1 MTQTDS
7 KETALDVM
15 ARIKRNSREREFCL
29 AVLDLWANVQAQ
41 GVEIESVDKFGY
53 DPKRL
58 TNADKAKAR
67 EPAST
72 CGTARSPTPSSCG
85 SPMAAIASR
94 YTIMSVTTMAR
105 PRPWLPCS
113 RQYTKMNKF
122 LSSDD
127 YDNLRAMVLW
137 DGKTNDIGLEE
148 VMEFLIQACGLDD
161 VLKVLL
167 AIKQQKEKTDG
178 E

>member
-1 MTQTDS
+1 
-7 KETALDVM
+7 
-15 ARIKRNSREREFCL
+15 
-29 AVLDLWANVQAQ
+29 
-41 GVEIESVDKFGY
+41 
-53 DPKRL
+53 
-58 TNADKAKAR
+58 
-67 EPAST
+67 
-72 CGTARSPTPSSCG
+72 
-85 SPMAAIASR
+85 
-94 YTIMSVTTMAR
+94 
-105 PRPWLPCS
+105 
-113 RQYTKMNKF
+113 MNKF

-148 VMEFLIQACGLDD
+148 VMEFLIKECGLDD